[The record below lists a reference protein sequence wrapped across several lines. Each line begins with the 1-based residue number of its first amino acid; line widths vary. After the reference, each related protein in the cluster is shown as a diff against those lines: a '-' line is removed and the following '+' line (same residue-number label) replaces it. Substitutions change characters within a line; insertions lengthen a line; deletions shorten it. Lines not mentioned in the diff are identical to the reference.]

1 MTFAEWF
8 LLAWF
13 FGGYVYRCESDGE
26 IVRKADIQAEAGH
39 RYGRHII
46 ERDERGRAV
55 TLCGYVHR
63 VPRSMPV
70 M

>member
-1 MTFAEWF
+1 MTPVVT
-8 LLAWF
+8 LALMLAF
-13 FGGYVYRCESDGE
+13 VASCQHVGYVYRCESDGE
-26 IVRKADIQAEAGH
+26 IVKPADIHE
-39 RYGRHII
+39 RRHVS
-46 ERDERGRAV
+46 ERDEHGNIL